1 MICLIPAVISALC
14 CVGFIVY
21 GLSVRKRAALGSRL
35 LAACN
40 GCYETAYVA
49 CQRAEDYNAQTDA
62 MIARGMRLL
71 REKGEV
77 K

>member
-40 GCYETAYVA
+40 RCYETAYMA
-49 CQRAEDYNAQTDA
+49 CENTEQETLLLAEA
-62 MIARGMRLL
+62 IAKEIKR
-71 REKGEV
+71 
-77 K
+77 